1 MFKRMTCSQ
10 RSYFRFCHPAKA
22 GKTLYAIILRMPP
35 MKRII
40 TTILALGL
48 VCSLNCSVQAQQQL
62 SAGASAAQA
71 AAIES
76 LQALEPRNMDE
87 FMENALLFSKLWRND
102 LAQKNFAKVLEFN
115 PKEED
120 LIRLHEMAT
129 RILPNYMDE
138 LEDSPD
144 LQPSGSV
151 LAEKIREAL
160 NNRYHSEEAVANAV
174 KEYLAAEWNSDKSRE
189 SFSVLNRTADVA
201 AASLLEAM
209 HKEGASKDVK
219 KKAATALAALDGSAR
234 GPLIAALDAGE
245 PEFVGQ
251 CVTILGARKDSDVLP
266 FIYGFTA
273 DQCAD
278 SVKKAAVA
286 TLKKRGATMYDAN
299 AAAKM
304 LIQMS
309 KRSLAGE
316 SFPENCIDDQADV
329 WSWNDEKG
337 KPVHTLY
344 PIRLG
349 QLLRAVRL
357 ARGAHSLLPDNKTV
371 EKMYWTAEAEFL
383 AAYPDIARE
392 MMTSVS
398 LDSITADKT
407 SENIVKI
414 NSLLDFALQF
424 KYASTAVSAC
434 QALGQLKS
442 AEALASH
449 GDVFSPLV
457 CALNSPYP
465 KVRWAACE
473 AIMAINPQTPY
484 LGSSELPK
492 ALSWFMLGEGRKKV
506 LIVAPKS
513 VDALTV
519 GGFLPD
525 GFEPIIATTGKQ
537 ALGILQYEPEIYAVF
552 YSMDLYS
559 VPPAIFLEK
568 IREIPVAADVPVAIT
583 ANSNRF
589 EEAKKVVNERPLC
602 VWAPTPSNAAD
613 MDRVMSMLDALKPY
627 PMPSPEQT
635 ITFADKAAKFGAVLA
650 EQCYG
655 EPNIALVT
663 DKTEDASK
671 KGPARHDIARSAEND
686 VLRKMYDLAPLADA
700 AQYQLAQNLTVEASL
715 KLLQNIPTLDA
726 QTQIIDYA
734 SNNINSVDNR
744 KAAVKAFEYSV
755 SQFGLLLTT
764 PQLTKQYDLLDSEQ
778 NKSSQE
784 ILNSLLDVIEAPWN
798 KDHKLHKM
806 EVENSVNKDY
816 GDQPNFKA
824 L

>member
-1 MFKRMTCSQ
+1 
-10 RSYFRFCHPAKA
+10 
-22 GKTLYAIILRMPP
+22 

-40 TTILALGL
+40 TTILALILACGL
-48 VCSLNCSVQAQQQL
+48 SCSAQAQQEL

-120 LIRLHEMAT
+120 LIHLHEMAK
-129 RILPNYMDE
+129 RILPNYMDDLAE
-138 LEDSPD
+138 SPD

-151 LAEKIREAL
+151 LADKIREAL

-174 KEYLAAEWNSDKSRE
+174 KEYLAAEWKSDKSRE

-201 AASLLEAM
+201 AAALLEAM
-209 HKEGASKDVK
+209 HKKGASKDVK
-219 KKAATALAALDGSAR
+219 KKAATALASLDGSAR

-299 AAAKM
+299 VAAKM
-304 LIQMS
+304 LVQMA

-344 PIRLG
+344 PVRLG

-442 AEALASH
+442 AEALTSH

-559 VPPAIFLEK
+559 VPPSIFLEK

-583 ANSNRF
+583 ANSYRF

-602 VWAPTPSNAAD
+602 VWAPTPTNAAD
-613 MDRVMSMLDALKPY
+613 MDRVMAKLDELKPY

-635 ITFADKAAKFGAVLA
+635 IAFADKAAKYGATLA
-650 EQCYG
+650 ELCYG
-655 EPNIALVT
+655 DAKVALVT
-663 DKTEDASK
+663 DKKADTSK
-671 KGPARHDIARSAEND
+671 QAPARHDVAHSAESD

-734 SNNINSVDNR
+734 SNNVNSVDNR

-778 NKSSQE
+778 DKSSQA

-798 KDHKLHKM
+798 KDNEARKQAQEKA
-806 EVENSVNKDY
+806 VDKDY
-816 GDQPNFKA
+816 GPQTDFKA

>member
-1 MFKRMTCSQ
+1 
-10 RSYFRFCHPAKA
+10 
-22 GKTLYAIILRMPP
+22 

-40 TTILALGL
+40 TTILALILACGL
-48 VCSLNCSVQAQQQL
+48 SCSAQAQQEL

-76 LQALEPRNMDE
+76 LQAMEPRNMDE

-120 LIRLHEMAT
+120 LIRLHEMGT
-129 RILPNYMDE
+129 RILPNYLDE

-151 LAEKIREAL
+151 LAEKIQQAL
-160 NNRYHSEEAVANAV
+160 NNRYHSEEAIAKAV
-174 KEYLAAEWNSDKSRE
+174 KEFLAAEWGSEQSKE
-189 SFSVLNRTADVA
+189 AFSILNRSADVA
-201 AASLLEAM
+201 AAALLEAM
-209 HKEGASKDVK
+209 HKDDATIVVK
-219 KKAATALAALDGSAR
+219 KKAATGLAVLDESAR

-245 PEFVGQ
+245 PEFVSQ
-251 CVTILGARKDSDVLP
+251 CVKILGERKDSDVSYFL
-266 FIYGFTA
+266 YGFTA
-273 DQCAD
+273 DQCAPN
-278 SVKKAAVA
+278 VRNAARTA
-286 TLKKRGATMYDAN
+286 LKKRGETMFDPKKTSILLIQ
-299 AAAKM
+299 AAK
-304 LIQMS
+304 LA
-309 KRSLAGE
+309 LAGE
-316 SFPENCIDDQADV
+316 AFPENCIDDQADV

-344 PIRLG
+344 PVRLG

-357 ARGAHSLLPDNKTV
+357 ARGAHTLMPENKTV

-392 MMTSVS
+392 MMVSVS

-407 SENIVKI
+407 SQNIVKI

-434 QALGQLKS
+434 NALGQLKS
-442 AEALASH
+442 TEALTTH

-465 KVRWAACE
+465 QVRWAACE

-492 ALSWFMLGEGRKKV
+492 ALSWFMLGEGRKKI

-537 ALGILQYEPEIYAVF
+537 ALGILQYEPEIYAVL

-559 VPPAIFLEK
+559 VPPSIFLEK
-568 IREIPVAADVPVAIT
+568 IREIPVAADVPVAII

-602 VWAPTPSNAAD
+602 LWAPTPSSVVD
-613 MDRVMSMLDALKPY
+613 MDRVMAALDELKPY
-627 PMPSPEQT
+627 PMPSPEQ
-635 ITFADKAAKFGAVLA
+635 IISFADKAAKYGADLA
-650 EQCYG
+650 ELCYG
-655 EPNIALVT
+655 DPKVALVT
-663 DKTEDASK
+663 DKTADASK
-671 KGPARHDIARSAEND
+671 QTPARHDIARSADSD
-686 VLRKMYDLAPLADA
+686 VLRKMYDLKSLADA

-764 PQLTKQYDLLDSEQ
+764 PQLTKQYDLLDSEK

-798 KDHKLHKM
+798 KANEARKKAQEKAVD
-806 EVENSVNKDY
+806 EDY
-816 GDQPNFKA
+816 APQSDFKA

>member
-1 MFKRMTCSQ
+1 
-10 RSYFRFCHPAKA
+10 
-22 GKTLYAIILRMPP
+22 

-40 TTILALGL
+40 TSILALIL
-48 VCSLNCSVQAQQQL
+48 ACVLSCSAQAQQEL

-76 LQALEPRNMDE
+76 LQAMEPRNMDE

-102 LAQKNFAKVLEFN
+102 LAQKNFAKVLDFN

-151 LAEKIREAL
+151 LADKIREAL
-160 NNRYHSEEAVANAV
+160 NNRYHSEEAVAKAV
-174 KEYLAAEWNSDKSRE
+174 KEFLAAEWNSDKSRE
-189 SFSVLNRTADVA
+189 SFSVLNRTADTA
-201 AASLLEAM
+201 AAALLEAM
-209 HKEGASKDVK
+209 HKEDASKDVK
-219 KKAATALAALDGSAR
+219 KKAATALTALDASAR

-245 PEFVGQ
+245 PEFVAL
-251 CVTILGARKDSDVLP
+251 CVTVLGERKDSDVSYFL
-266 FIYGFTA
+266 YGFTG

-278 SVKKAAVA
+278 SVKKAAIA
-286 TLKKRGATMYDAN
+286 ALKKRGVTMYKPN
-299 AAAKM
+299 AAATM
-304 LIQMS
+304 LIQGA
-309 KRSLAGE
+309 KLALAGE
-316 SFPENCIDDQADV
+316 AYPENCIDDQADV
-329 WSWNDEKG
+329 WSWNEEKG

-344 PIRLG
+344 PVRLG

-371 EKMYWTAEAEFL
+371 ERMYWTAEAEFL

-392 MMTSVS
+392 MMVSVS

-407 SENIVKI
+407 SQNIVKI

-434 QALGQLKS
+434 NALGQLKS

-492 ALSWFMLGEGRKKV
+492 ALSWFMLGEGRKKI

-525 GFEPIIATTGKQ
+525 GYEPIIATTGKQ

-559 VPPAIFLEK
+559 VPPSIFLEK

-602 VWAPTPSNAAD
+602 VWAPTPTNAAD
-613 MDRVMSMLDALKPY
+613 MDRVMAALDALKPY

-635 ITFADKAAKFGAVLA
+635 ISFADKAAKYGADLA
-650 EQCYG
+650 ELCYG
-655 EPNIALVT
+655 DAKVALVT
-663 DKTEDASK
+663 DKKEDASK
-671 KGPARHDIARSAEND
+671 QTPARHDVARSAESD
-686 VLRKMYDLAPLADA
+686 VLRKMYDLKSLADA
-700 AQYQLAQNLTVEASL
+700 AQYQLAQNLTVEGSL

-764 PQLTKQYDLLDSEQ
+764 PQLTKQYDLLESEQ

-798 KDHKLHKM
+798 KDNKFHKM

>member
-1 MFKRMTCSQ
+1 
-10 RSYFRFCHPAKA
+10 
-22 GKTLYAIILRMPP
+22 

-48 VCSLNCSVQAQQQL
+48 FCSLNCSVQAQQQL

-151 LAEKIREAL
+151 LAEKIREAV

-201 AASLLEAM
+201 AASLLEEM

-266 FIYGFTA
+266 FIYGFTS

-304 LIQMS
+304 LIQMA

-442 AEALASH
+442 AEALTSH

-559 VPPAIFLEK
+559 VPPFVFLEK

-602 VWAPTPSNAAD
+602 VWAPTPTNAAD
-613 MDRVMSMLDALKPY
+613 MDRVMAMLDALKPY

-635 ITFADKAAKFGAVLA
+635 ISFADKAAKYGADLA

-671 KGPARHDIARSAEND
+671 KGPARHDVARSSEND

-715 KLLQNIPTLDA
+715 KLLQNIPTLEA
-726 QTQIIDYA
+726 QTQIINYA

-764 PQLTKQYDLLDSEQ
+764 PQLTKQYDLLESEQ